1 MLGGVVV
8 PAWHAPCPATAWHG
22 AAAARPPP
30 LLRAAGACRMQGPG
44 PVAAGGRRVPTFL
57 ERSCGLDDG
66 LLPTRALEAPPPLM
80 PFTSGAFAL
89 GPLPLILLIWTAAFA
104 VFPVVASL
112 VYPSVMS
119 ASALEILSRGADA
132 PLMPPSMIGRPVVEN
147 VMRRS
152 GQGKGRV
159 LERGAPR
166 APDAR
171 AHTQTHAHANTH
183 TPALTGC
190 ACSVV
195 LPATGILFATLS
207 STTLAALRKRQ
218 QEIETAVRTEC
229 AVVETL
235 LMPVQKLFAASP
247 HVIS

>member
-1 MLGGVVV
+1 M

-159 LERGAPR
+159 LERARMERRGRPT
-166 APDAR
+166 R
-171 AHTQTHAHANTH
+171 AHTHKRTHMPTRIRPRSLAVPAVSCCRRRVSSSPHSRARRWQH
-183 TPALTGC
+183 CASGSKRLKLQSAQSAPLSRRCSCPSRSSLLPAL
-190 ACSVV
+190 
-195 LPATGILFATLS
+195 
-207 STTLAALRKRQ
+207 
-218 QEIETAVRTEC
+218 
-229 AVVETL
+229 
-235 LMPVQKLFAASP
+235 M
-247 HVIS
+247 